1 MSVCIQVYVALHVVV
16 SFKVECTSTELGM
29 GCALWRWG
37 EDGSKMYGDGV
48 GTVVKYMGMEKNHCD
63 GVGMGLIFNT
73 VSLFSAQW
81 LNYSK
86 EGGGTL
92 HFVSSLLLQVGP

>member
-1 MSVCIQVYVALHVVV
+1 MFVCIQVYVALHVVV

-48 GTVVKYMGMEKNHCD
+48 GTVVKYMGMGWDGQKNH
-63 GVGMGLIFNT
+63 GIGWEWG
-73 VSLFSAQW
+73 
-81 LNYSK
+81 
-86 EGGGTL
+86 
-92 HFVSSLLLQVGP
+92 